1 MPKTCMWFHVC
12 YYGVMTKRFEVK
24 QTVATDLAVKLLTSV
39 ASTNHFK
46 QDRQVRARHC
56 RKSPVYA
63 AYLVDTGHP
72 AGMEVHVVC
81 HNAEVHVFNVR
92 TAKRITILFARPG
105 QIRRYG
111 IDSTTIL
118 DHAHENCERGLN
130 KI

>member
-24 QTVATDLAVKLLTSV
+24 QAVAFDIAEKLVTSV
-39 ASTNHFK
+39 ALTAHFK

-56 RKSPVYA
+56 QKSRVYA

-72 AGMEVHVVC
+72 SGMEVHVIL
-81 HNAEVHVFNVR
+81 HNAEVHIFNVR
-92 TAKRITILFARPG
+92 TAKRITVLFARPG

-111 IDSTTIL
+111 IDNTAIL
-118 DHAHENCERGLN
+118 DRAHRNCTRGLN

>member
-24 QTVATDLAVKLLTSV
+24 QTVAIDLAVKLLTSV

>member
-1 MPKTCMWFHVC
+1 MWFHVC

-24 QTVATDLAVKLLTSV
+24 QAVAIDLAEKLVASV
-39 ASTNHFK
+39 ALTTHFK

-63 AYLVDTGHP
+63 AYLVDTGHI
-72 AGMEVHVVC
+72 AGMEVHVIL
-81 HNAEVHVFNVR
+81 HNAEIHVFNVR
-92 TAKRITILFARPG
+92 TARRITVLFARPG

-111 IDSTTIL
+111 IDNTALL
-118 DHAHENCERGLN
+118 DRAYRNYTRGLN

>member
-1 MPKTCMWFHVC
+1 
-12 YYGVMTKRFEVK
+12 MTKRFEVK
-24 QTVATDLAVKLLTSV
+24 QMVAIDLAVKLLTS
-39 ASTNHFK
+39 AHTTNHFK

-111 IDSTTIL
+111 INNTALL
-118 DHAHENCERGLN
+118 DRAYRNYTRGLN